1 MIWVFKRTIP
11 LRGKNYNFTIY
22 FLPELDTCN
31 CIFQFV
37 ILVIDSTDRERL
49 SITKEEL
56 YKMLATEV
64 GIQVILWLPNILL
77 WNFTQEL
84 Q

>member
-1 MIWVFKRTIP
+1 MFDNVCP
-11 LRGKNYNFTIY
+11 
-22 FLPELDTCN
+22 FLSL
-31 CIFQFV
+31 FQFV

-64 GIQVILWLPNILL
+64 SIQTSSTIDIKQNEPHH
-77 WNFTQEL
+77 
-84 Q
+84 